1 MLDHEHQP
9 PARLVAQMRA
19 LTREKG
25 LSDEIGDR
33 LAAHTSMTAD
43 IAGDVV
49 KAVKSLRPVGEQI
62 GFNDDAVLDV
72 VLKAMPKDGKPVY
85 ADMRE
90 AAFVLMAEE
99 WKNQGDTDVPMHGR
113 PTVEMGHSW
122 DNGPGM
128 RAKYTAAL
136 AEKIMPTRKPEPMAA
151 AHRHMA
157 MSEIAMQVCRSHG
170 LKPFDASE
178 AVRMAMHSTSDFPLI
193 LADSLS
199 NVVARRM
206 QQNPPAIA
214 RASHEVQRDDYRQ
227 GNSLTLSATGMPQ
240 EIVEGGEIKF
250 VTANEGGELLPRLR
264 DFGSGFNISNQAL
277 VNDGTATGLL
287 GDMAARMTEGATE
300 RLAQVLLE
308 PIVANSY
315 AGQNMRDG
323 NAMFTTDRG
332 NLAASGGA
340 ISVTTLSA
348 ARLALRKAKGLNGE
362 HLAVEPWGLMV
373 PPELETT
380 AQQVLAELMA
390 AKFSDV
396 NPFSNS
402 LELIVEPRL
411 AEAAGWYLLA
421 NPTAYDG
428 LAHAFLNGQS
438 APRVETREGW
448 ETLGLEMRLTWA
460 LDAKFIQTAT
470 WYRNPGA

>member
-1 MLDHEHQP
+1 MLDTEHQP
-9 PARLVAQMRA
+9 PARLLAQMRA
-19 LTREKG
+19 TTQAAKVPVWVADMMAETPDMSAARAETLKTGLEFIHGNAQFTKLTEPEQRAVMADFLKSAPAAGSDEAAVRMAAADALIVAQMAGAGAETREPRYSVG
-25 LSDEIGDR
+25 RDWDR
-33 LAAHTSMTAD
+33 
-43 IAGDVV
+43 
-49 KAVKSLRPVGEQI
+49 
-62 GFNDDAVLDV
+62 
-72 VLKAMPKDGKPVY
+72 
-85 ADMRE
+85 
-90 AAFVLMAEE
+90 
-99 WKNQGDTDVPMHGR
+99 
-113 PTVEMGHSW
+113 
-122 DNGPGM
+122 GPDM
-128 RAKYTAAL
+128 RAKFSAAL
-136 AEKIMPTRKPEPMAA
+136 SEKIMPSRKPDPMAA
-151 AHRHMA
+151 AHRYMA
-157 MSEIAMQVCRSHG
+157 LSDIAMQVCQSQG
-170 LKPFDASE
+170 LKPFDGAE

-193 LADSLS
+193 LADSLG

-206 QQNPPAIA
+206 QQMPPAIV
-214 RASHEVQRDDYRQ
+214 RASHPMDRPDYRQ

-240 EIVEGGEIKF
+240 EVTEGGEIRF

-264 DFGSGFNISNQAL
+264 SFGSGFNISNQAL

-323 NAMFTTDRG
+323 NPMFTTDRG
-332 NLAASGGA
+332 NLAASGGT

-390 AKFSDV
+390 TKVGDV
-396 NPFSNS
+396 NPFQNS

-421 NPTAYDG
+421 NPTGYDG